1 MYLWQKLTLFNLKF
15 KKNVYKTNSNGT
27 KSKNTRNL
35 TINKTSTEKPDLNEF
50 QILNVF
56 SFYSKSM
63 SMICQ
68 KY

>member
-35 TINKTSTEKPDLNEF
+35 AINKTSTEKSNLNEF
-50 QILNVF
+50 QIRNVF